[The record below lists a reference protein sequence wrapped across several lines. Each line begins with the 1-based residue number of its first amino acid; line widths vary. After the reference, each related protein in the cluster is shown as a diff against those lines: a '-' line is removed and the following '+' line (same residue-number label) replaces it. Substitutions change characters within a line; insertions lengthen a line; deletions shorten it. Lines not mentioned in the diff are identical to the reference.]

1 MQQKM
6 RDWLNNLPY
15 RDPLEQRQAKLLQ
28 IMLILILSAC
38 LIGLSLSIITANRGV
53 AAHLPGLSYPLLFL
67 CTLGAL
73 FALRRG
79 RFSIAIGLT
88 TIGFM
93 LAIGIAL
100 VTVGLNQS
108 PVILLSFSAP
118 ITLAGLVLG
127 RRGILMASGLS
138 ILLVVAVALL
148 QTYAPASVSFVHS
161 ANMAPLALA
170 ATFTLIIVVLSLFL
184 DLFGSSLRDALGTTQ
199 AREQEL
205 EGLRASL
212 EDTIRERTA
221 SLQQALDDGEQREAR
236 LTETLEDLNISQATI
251 RELSAPVIPVLPGV
265 LVAPLIGT
273 LDYTRATTLTNNV
286 LSMVEQEN
294 ARSVIFDITG
304 VPIVDTQVA
313 QILLQAA
320 AAVRL
325 LGAQTMIVGIRPEV
339 AETLVALP
347 LDLGTLRSYPNLR
360 SAVETLLVERYNVDL
375 TSARKTAYAS

>member
-1 MQQKM
+1 MQQKR

-15 RDPLEQRQAKLLQ
+15 RNPLEQRQARLLQ
-28 IMLILILSAC
+28 IMLLLILGAC
-38 LIGLSLSIITANRGV
+38 LIGLSLGIITANRGF
-53 AAHLPGLSYPLLFL
+53 AADLPGLSYPLLFL

-88 TIGFM
+88 TLGFM

-148 QTYAPASVSFVHS
+148 QTYAPASVGFMHS

-170 ATFTLIIVVLSLFL
+170 ATFALIVLVLSLFL
-184 DLFGSSLRDALGTTQ
+184 DLFGSSLRDALSTTQ

-205 EGLRASL
+205 ERLRASL
-212 EDTIRERTA
+212 EDTVRERTA
-221 SLQQALDDGEQREAR
+221 SLQQALEDGEQREAR
-236 LTETLEDLNISQATI
+236 LTQTLEDLNISQATI
-251 RELSAPVIPVLPGV
+251 REMSAPVIPVLPGV
-265 LVAPLIGT
+265 LVAPLIGS

-286 LSMVEQEN
+286 LSMVEREN
-294 ARSVIFDITG
+294 ARLVIFDITG

-313 QILLQAA
+313 QILLQTA

-325 LGAQTMIVGIRPEV
+325 LGAQTTIVGIRPEV
-339 AETLVALP
+339 AQTLVALH
-347 LDLGTLRSYPNLR
+347 LDLGTVRSYPNLR

-375 TSARKTAYAS
+375 TSARKMAYAS